1 MAARWGRT
9 LLLLFVVALGISLWR
24 VSVVERQRRAI
35 ADQYA
40 EASKMVEDL
49 KQERTQLNTQLVDA
63 RQTVEGQAGRITN
76 LQAELQN
83 VDNHLKESLA
93 ELSALK
99 LEHEELAKSHAA
111 LKEQFQFVEAEK
123 KQLEFRLSSLVELK
137 KAIKVVKREV
147 WNQRLAAWRER
158 IQAQHEE
165 DLRELASGNRGY
177 MVRNGTSTAKAS
189 SQLQV
194 HVLEPQPQ

>member
-76 LQAELQN
+76 LQAELQS

-93 ELSALK
+93 ELAALK
-99 LEHEELAKSHAA
+99 LEHEELAKSHTT

-158 IQAQHEE
+158 IQAQREE